1 MLLFIVVAANA
12 VACRGLDHL
21 EEKVPA
27 LQCPPAELAE
37 SIKELMSSTLET
49 AMDSVAYPIKQTSNV
64 VLDKVSTQYQQSKN
78 ALSDGMHY
86 VLNSKLACLAEQ
98 RAARAL
104 SLMEDLVDFVL
115 PVSSTETEDD
125 GSMGEQEPD
134 VGASGPKPSFGR
146 LGALAGTICRR
157 AFEKTAAQ
165 LQRSKRQGQGLV
177 TEIPGTS
184 SMVEYTMRSVKTVG
198 SGVLGLP
205 NSVAVYMKQHSFL
218 KEVINNEHEQFKSN
232 GLQRVVSGL
241 GQQLLKVYGSV
252 VTNVKRTHE
261 TSFNLAKDGVS
272 IVLRSF
278 GTVRKRTLD
287 NLSYYRLI
295 PRQSSKP
302 EGGSQL
308 VEKDG
313 SKECV
318 SGFLIVESSVEDHMH
333 SPSDDSQKQPQKVTE
348 LKEISEEIRQL
359 KKKVMKQIPIQQK
372 VVLGGSNKKASTSP
386 RKSLPDCTQ
395 ITASTSE

>member
-1 MLLFIVVAANA
+1 MASEKKDPGEVLKDQNVLLRIRNLRSVSSALESIEKTYVHTKQSHPIISSVCGMYEKGVSRAGSLAVWSMQPALHVLENQLVAANA

-104 SLMEDLVDFVL
+104 K
-115 PVSSTETEDD
+115 DD

-287 NLSYYRLI
+287 NLSYYRL
-295 PRQSSKP
+295 
-302 EGGSQL
+302 
-308 VEKDG
+308 
-313 SKECV
+313 V
-318 SGFLIVESSVEDHMH
+318 SESVILGFDLIW
-333 SPSDDSQKQPQKVTE
+333 PLTCFE
-348 LKEISEEIRQL
+348 LSGI
-359 KKKVMKQIPIQQK
+359 
-372 VVLGGSNKKASTSP
+372 
-386 RKSLPDCTQ
+386 
-395 ITASTSE
+395 